1 MLPCLFS
8 PFAEHYTTKPSSRRI
23 ERRAA
28 LVGIELALDAIH
40 ERRDSEQQGEAENE
54 ATRGREVVN
63 RLSRTRIVR
72 VEGGST
78 RRGCPAPSAE
88 TRVLHP

>member
-1 MLPCLFS
+1 M
-8 PFAEHYTTKPSSRRI
+8 PSWYNYICQWELRRD

-28 LVGIELALDAIH
+28 LVGIELALDAIS

-63 RLSRTRIVR
+63 RLSRIRIVR
-72 VEGGST
+72 MEGGSI
-78 RRGCPAPSAE
+78 RRGRLAPSAE